1 MAQVDNSGF
10 WFFFSDV
17 CYFCWFVVD
26 LLYTDSFEP
35 YNIVVFAEGS
45 FVEIVVMRVMDEE
58 AFSGIFSVDDDSFI
72 PLVTCSFKGLAADG
86 GVV

>member
-1 MAQVDNSGF
+1 
-10 WFFFSDV
+10 
-17 CYFCWFVVD
+17 
-26 LLYTDSFEP
+26 
-35 YNIVVFAEGS
+35 
-45 FVEIVVMRVMDEE
+45 MRVMDEE